1 MNCIKDSQASSFV
14 KFLLQNS
21 IPISYITTPD
31 SYFRI
36 YGTISKRS
44 LSSLGE
50 RLAKYLL
57 NFPTDA
63 PYPRFV
69 PMNLYL
75 NDKGEK
81 HSTMLT
87 ITTPIDHEEKAYRI
101 EFFDSNGGYDLKK
114 DNEWGEWHRR
124 TISIIESAKEYITEK
139 TKIPTFI
146 VEVMKDKKSINSY
159 GGGNCDAISLYYV
172 FLRFQ
177 YNYEDIVNKILVKL
191 TIEDTKN
198 INKFITSKSK
208 KGGLRITIPPTKT
221 KWNFST

>member
-1 MNCIKDSQASSFV
+1 MFCITDPQASSFV
-14 KFLLQNS
+14 NFLLQNN
-21 IPISYITTPD
+21 ILITYITTPD

-36 YGTISKRS
+36 YGTITKRS
-44 LSSLGE
+44 LSSMGE

-81 HSTMLT
+81 HATMLT

-101 EFFDSNGGYDLKK
+101 EFFDSNGEYDFKK
-114 DNEWGEWHRR
+114 DNKFGEWHRQ
-124 TISIIESAKEYITEK
+124 TILIIQSAVEHIKEK
-139 TKIPTFI
+139 TQVPTSF
-146 VEVMKDKKSINSY
+146 VEVMKNKKSINLY

-172 FLRFQ
+172 FLRFR

-191 TIEDTKN
+191 TLEDTKN
-198 INKFITSKSK
+198 INNFITSKSK
-208 KGGLRITIPPTKT
+208 KGGLHITIPPTKT
-221 KWNFST
+221 TWNFSN